1 VTEKHQ
7 TNAGQRW
14 PPSGVGRRSLLVSDL
29 DGTLLRPDGTL
40 SVRTIE
46 VVNRYIAKGGLFTY
60 ATARSFTTA
69 AHVTSPLALTLPVIT
84 YAGAVT
90 VDPRSGEALPARLLG
105 PSVVEEVLRRTQG
118 SGEVEPIFFLMHGGR
133 DRVCWRDD
141 RRTEGI
147 ASFLAARPGDPRL
160 MPVRDWSALDRSAV
174 FSVALIAP
182 PAALDPLAAPGIFDC
197 HVVYSQDIYAEG
209 LWWLEL
215 TSREGTK
222 AAALTRL
229 KAEVDADE
237 LVCFGDGPNDLS
249 MFAMA
254 DVSLAVGNAVP
265 EVRAAAT
272 EVIGANTEDGVAEWI
287 AGRSAPGGPGP
298 GCLSG

>member
-1 VTEKHQ
+1 MS
-7 TNAGQRW
+7 R
-14 PPSGVGRRSLLVSDL
+14 PLLVSDL

-40 SVRTIE
+40 SARTIE
-46 VVNRYIAKGGLFTY
+46 VVNRYLAEGGLFTY

-69 AHVTSPLALTLPVIT
+69 AHVTSPLSLTLPVIT

-90 VDPRSGEALPARLLG
+90 VDPRSGEALPAQLLG
-105 PSVVEEVLRRTQG
+105 PAVVEEVLRRTHG
-118 SGEVEPIFFLMHGGR
+118 VADVEPIFFLMDGGR
-133 DRVCWRDD
+133 DRVCWRDGH
-141 RRTEGI
+141 RTEGI

-160 MPVRDWSALDRSAV
+160 MPVRDWSALDPAAV
-174 FSVALIAP
+174 FSVAMIAP
-182 PAALDPLAAPGIFDC
+182 PAALRPLTEPGIFDC
-197 HVVYSQDIYAEG
+197 HAVYSQDIDAER

-229 KAEVDADE
+229 RAEVDADQ
-237 LVCFGDGPNDLS
+237 LVCFGDGPNDLT

-272 EVIGANTEDGVAEWI
+272 EVIGSNTEDGVAEWI
-287 AGRSAPGGPGP
+287 AR
-298 GCLSG
+298 LSS

>member
-1 VTEKHQ
+1 M
-7 TNAGQRW
+7 N
-14 PPSGVGRRSLLVSDL
+14 RRLLVSDL

-40 SVRTIE
+40 SARTIE
-46 VVNRYIAKGGLFTY
+46 VVNRYLAAGGLFTY

-69 AHVTSPLALTLPVIT
+69 RHVTAPLSLTLPVIT

-90 VDPRSGEALPARLLG
+90 VDPRTGEALPAQLLG
-105 PSVVEEVLRRTQG
+105 PSVVREVLRRTRA
-118 SGEVEPIFFLMHGGR
+118 SPEVEPIFFVMHDGR
-133 DRVCWRDD
+133 DRVCWREG
-141 RRTEGI
+141 RRTQGVE
-147 ASFLAARPGDPRL
+147 SFLAARPDDPRL
-160 MPVRDWSALDRSAV
+160 MPVPDWSALDQEAV
-174 FSVALIAP
+174 FSVAVIAP
-182 PAALDPLAAPGIFDC
+182 PAALAPLAEPGIFDC
-197 HVVYSQDIYAEG
+197 HAVYSQDIYAPH

-229 KAEVDADE
+229 TAEVAADE
-237 LVCFGDGPNDLS
+237 LVCFGDSPNDLT

-265 EVRAAAT
+265 KVLAAAT

-287 AGRSAPGGPGP
+287 EALARRDGLAGFGS
-298 GCLSG
+298 